1 MNVIAPR
8 RDRVEEGAAPLGP
21 PAPPRRR
28 RTGWRGG
35 FTERLLGFVLG
46 AMGAGL
52 LLAVA
57 TVPLDAREQAVL
69 AAASFAVFLVADR
82 SQARGVSVFLVVLSL
97 AVSLRYIV
105 WRLTET
111 LSFGSP
117 AELVLG
123 CCLAGAEVYAILV
136 LVLGYIQTLWPLGRK
151 PVPMPDPVEAWPS
164 VDVYIPTYNEPL
176 GLVRATVLGCLAMDY
191 PRDKLRVHL
200 LDDGR
205 REAFRAFAREVGCGY
220 IARTGNAHAKA
231 GNLNHALAQ
240 TSGELVAVFDCDH
253 IPTRAFLQMTVGW
266 LVRDPGLALVQTP
279 HHFYSPDPFQRNL
292 LVGAQ
297 IPAEGN
303 MFYGLVQDGND
314 TWNAAFFCGSCA
326 VLRRAA
332 LDEIGGFAVETVTE
346 DAHTML
352 KLHRRGWR
360 SAYLRLPLAAGL
372 ATERLIQH
380 IGQRIRWARGMVQIL
395 RLDNPLLGP
404 GLTPAQR
411 LCYLQAAGHFLF
423 AIPRVVFLTAPLA
436 YLLLGQNI
444 IAASPTAMTAYALP
458 HIVLSVV
465 TNSRLQ
471 RNWRHSFW
479 SEIYETVLALFLV
492 RVILVT
498 LVSPRRGRFNVTSKG
513 STLEGGH
520 FDLAA
525 VYPNLILASF
535 LVAGLLRGVATLVFF
550 ETDPLTFQA
559 LLLNTVWA
567 VLSLLTVLAALA
579 VGREARQIRR
589 DARFPAAVSCRV
601 HLQSGQIV
609 HAVTRDL
616 SRGGGGLDC
625 PCPDGTSPAEQGQA
639 VGMEFPI
646 GGQTLL
652 LPARVVRWRGGVL
665 QVAWQPRTVEDEARI
680 VQVVFGRADAWTGW
694 ADHPPDRPLASLWR
708 VLVGVGGLFRPADRP
723 PPAQASADASPG
735 TPGGAPGPGPF
746 SQDRGTPPDAGSH
759 RAAAR
764 RLAGAAVLALWL
776 GPASGVVGGA
786 RAQAGP
792 PSGGVTVRPVPG
804 PVPALPRL
812 PPAAPP
818 LGPPLGSAAS
828 PYPVP
833 LPPAPPSSL
842 PPSPA
847 IPPVPPGRDS
857 APPAASRSQTRRV
870 VLTLRQLG
878 TTGPL
883 TLRGTSELQGLQFGI
898 RADEVVTAA
907 HLTLSG
913 ATSPALIPEYS
924 NVTVTLNE
932 QYVGT
937 VPVNRDRPRFEGL
950 EMPVSPVF
958 FQDNNRLNFRF
969 TGRYAPECND
979 PLSGLLWATISDA
992 STLTLTLE
1000 RLPPQRDLA
1009 RLPLPFFD
1017 GHEKQQLVLPFVLP
1031 SNPSN
1036 EALQAA
1042 GIVASWFGQQ
1052 AGFRGAVFPV
1062 DAQDAPRGNAVVFAV
1077 GERAP
1082 GLAPPVAG
1090 PTLAVLPNPADPGG
1104 SVLLVAGRTGAEV
1117 LAAASALAAGGR
1129 TLGGESATVERP
1141 GLGQRTPYDAPAWI
1155 PSGRPV
1161 RLGEL
1166 VEEAELQG
1174 TGYVPGTLR
1183 VPFRTAPDLYT
1194 FRNQPFPLQVRYRA
1208 PPGPIVDL
1216 AVSRLD
1222 VGINGQYLDSLPL
1235 ADDPSRRPSWLTR
1248 LLDVGAARP
1257 ASRIDVPVS
1266 GIFGQNDLQF
1276 FFDTRPLHRGD
1287 CVGVPND
1294 LRMGVDPD
1302 STIDL
1307 SRAYRFTELPN
1318 LAFFVNSGFPFTRM
1332 ADLSETAVV
1341 LPDRPVSGEVQA
1353 FLDMMG
1359 RFGSLTG
1366 APALGVAVVRPDGL
1380 RAVAD
1385 RDVLLMGTLARLGAA
1400 GELLREAPV
1409 RVAGDRLQVEI
1420 GTALDAVRRR
1430 FDGRTDEE
1438 RRRANAALSA
1448 TLVEGTAAVVGAE
1461 SPWRRGCSVVAVLGG
1476 APAALDAAVAAMRD
1490 GDQGALFQGD
1500 LALVAGGRVT
1510 SYRVGDTYA
1519 VGTLPLWLYPS
1530 WLLRD
1535 RPLGMAGV
1543 MIAGCALVAAALS
1556 WSLRRR
1562 TTRRAREPR
1571 TR

>member
-1 MNVIAPR
+1 MER
-8 RDRVEEGAAPLGP
+8 GA
-21 PAPPRRR
+21 
-28 RTGWRGG
+28 G
-35 FTERLLGFVLG
+35 FTERSLGFASG
-46 AMGAGL
+46 AAGAGL

-57 TVPLDAREQAVL
+57 TVPLDERGQAVL
-69 AAASFAVFLVADR
+69 AAASFAVFLAADR
-82 SQARGVSVFLVVLSL
+82 FKDRGVSVFLVVLSL

-123 CCLAGAEVYAILV
+123 CGLAAAEVYAILV
-136 LVLGYIQTLWPLGRK
+136 LVLGYMQTLWPLGRK
-151 PVPMPDPVEAWPS
+151 PVPMPDRVEAWPS
-164 VDVYIPTYNEPL
+164 VDVYVPTYNEPL
-176 GLVRATVLGCLAMDY
+176 GIVRATVLGCMAMDY
-191 PRDKLRVHL
+191 PRDKLRVFL

-205 REAFRAFAREVGCGY
+205 REEFRAFARDVGCGY
-220 IARTGNAHAKA
+220 IARAGNVHAKA
-231 GNLNHALAQ
+231 GNLNHALSQ

-292 LVGAQ
+292 PVGAHV
-297 IPAEGN
+297 PAEGN

-332 LDEIGGFAVETVTE
+332 LDEVGGFAVETVTE
-346 DAHTML
+346 DAHTTL
-352 KLHRRGWR
+352 KLHRRGWG

-395 RLDNPLLGP
+395 RMDNPLLGS

-423 AIPRVVFLTAPLA
+423 ALPRVVFLTAPLA

-444 IAASPTAMTAYALP
+444 IAASPMAMTAYALP
-458 HIVLSVV
+458 HIVLSVLA
-465 TNSRLQ
+465 NSRLQ

-498 LVSPRRGRFNVTSKG
+498 LVSPRRGKFNVTSKG
-513 STLEGGH
+513 GLLERGH

-525 VYPNLILASF
+525 VYPNLILAAF
-535 LVAGLLRGVATLVFF
+535 LVAGLLRGVATMALF
-550 ETDPLTFQA
+550 ETEPLTFQA
-559 LLLNTVWA
+559 LLLNTIWA

-589 DARFPAAVSCRV
+589 DPRVPATVSCRV
-601 HLQSGQIV
+601 HLPNGKLV

-625 PCPDGTSPAEQGQA
+625 PRPGGTRLAEEGQA
-639 VGMEFPI
+639 VGMEFLI
-646 GGQTLL
+646 GGRSLL
-652 LPARVVRWRGGVL
+652 LPARIVRWRDGL
-665 QVAWQPRTVEDEARI
+665 LRVAWQPRTVEDEARI
-680 VQVVFGRADAWTGW
+680 VHVVFGRADAWTGW
-694 ADHPPDRPLASLWR
+694 ANYPNDRPLASLWR
-708 VLVGVGGLFRPADRP
+708 VLVGVCALFRPVHRP
-723 PPAQASADASPG
+723 APAEAPPTSADAPAEVPRPG
-735 TPGGAPGPGPF
+735 QGAGQQAEG
-746 SQDRGTPPDAGSH
+746 RAAPPDTGSH

-764 RLAGAAVLALWL
+764 QLACAAALAFVLA
-776 GPASGVVGGA
+776 PASGA
-786 RAQAGP
+786 FEDALAQAGP
-792 PSGGVTVRPVPG
+792 PAAGVTVRPLPG
-804 PVPALPRL
+804 PVPALPRPL

-818 LGPPLGSAAS
+818 PVAPPFPEPAA
-828 PYPVP
+828 PAFAVPPPPVP
-833 LPPAPPSSL
+833 LPLVPPTPAVPPAPP
-842 PPSPA
+842 
-847 IPPVPPGRDS
+847 GRAAGAFAA
-857 APPAASRSQTRRV
+857 APRSQTRRV

-907 HLTLSG
+907 HLTLGG

-937 VPVNRDRPRFEGL
+937 IPVNRDRPRFEGL

-979 PLSGLLWATISDA
+979 PLSGLLWATVSDT

-1031 SNPSN
+1031 PNPSN
-1036 EALQAA
+1036 DALQAA
-1042 GIVASWFGQQ
+1042 AIVASWFGQQ
-1052 AGFRGAVFPV
+1052 AGFRGATFPV
-1062 DAQDAPRGNAVVFAV
+1062 DAEDAPRGNAVVFAA

-1082 GLAPPVAG
+1082 GLAAPLAG

-1117 LAAASALAAGGR
+1117 LAAASALATGSR
-1129 TLGGESATVERP
+1129 TLGGESAVVERP
-1141 GLGQRTPYDAPAWI
+1141 GLGQRAPYDAPAWI
-1155 PSGRPV
+1155 PFGRPV

-1174 TGYVPGTLR
+1174 TGYVPGTVR

-1194 FRNQPFPLQVRYRA
+1194 FRDQPFPLQVRYRA

-1235 ADDPSRRPSWLTR
+1235 AEDPSRRSSWVTR
-1248 LLDVGAARP
+1248 LLDAGAARP
-1257 ASRIDVPVS
+1257 ASRIDIPVS
-1266 GIFGQNDLQF
+1266 GVFGQNDLQF

-1287 CVGVPND
+1287 CVGIPND

-1302 STIDL
+1302 STLDL

-1341 LPDRPVSGEVQA
+1341 LPDRPAPGELQA

-1366 APALGVAVVRPDGL
+1366 FPALGVAVVRPDGIG
-1380 RAVAD
+1380 AVAD
-1385 RDVLLMGTLARLGAA
+1385 RDLLLMGTLARLGAA

-1409 RVAGDRLQVEI
+1409 RVVGDRLQVEI
-1420 GTALDAVRRR
+1420 GTALDAIRRR
-1430 FDGRTDEE
+1430 LEGRTDEE

-1461 SPWRRGCSVVAVLGG
+1461 NPRRRGRSVVAVLGG
-1476 APAALDAAVAAMRD
+1476 APAALDAAVGAMRD
-1490 GDQGALFQGD
+1490 GEQGALFQGD
-1500 LALVAGGRVT
+1500 LVLVAGGRVT

-1543 MIAGCALVAAALS
+1543 MLAGCALVAAALS

-1562 TTRRAREPR
+1562 TARRVREPR
-1571 TR
+1571 AG